1 MEPPAPRGHRYSSPL
16 ALFPKKLDVGNR
28 VSLCVCLCFT
38 HSNNFLSP
46 SARRSIKLG
55 GTINIPKPVN
65 SFSVCGEK
73 TTPLQ
78 YSPWG
83 EGWGLSISL
92 VRWRRTCTGRV
103 SSTGHRPRGLV
114 SSSAWEVAVGRERN
128 SVCPSPMRQPRA
140 FAFISTGVSLCL
152 VMDVQEPDR

>member
-1 MEPPAPRGHRYSSPL
+1 MEPPAPRGRRYSSPL

-65 SFSVCGEK
+65 SFGVGGEK

-92 VRWRRTCTGRV
+92 VRWRRTCQEGSLAQATDRGAWSAAPPGKWPWGASGTLSVR
-103 SSTGHRPRGLV
+103 HRWDSLV
-114 SSSAWEVAVGRERN
+114 LSPSLAL
-128 SVCPSPMRQPRA
+128 VCLY
-140 FAFISTGVSLCL
+140 VW
-152 VMDVQEPDR
+152 